1 MQFSKR
7 CTPRNQGGSIAAPL
21 LPKTSLWMKI
31 RFGLGVLVE
40 RGIHLFCDVVDFLAP
55 ALLAGAAAGAGEEP
69 EKTEEEM
76 EKELCSPFLTR
87 REVLDEWIYYDIT

>member
-21 LPKTSLWMKI
+21 LFKTSLWMKI
-31 RFGLGVLVE
+31 RFGMGVLVE

-55 ALLAGAAAGAGEEP
+55 ALLAAASEARAP
-69 EKTEEEM
+69 EKTEEEK